1 MKITSTMP
9 SFEGVSAGSTA
20 TARLPIGLTYE
31 SLLLTYSG
39 VTLSQM
45 EEIRII
51 GNGKTIQ
58 RYTSGTRLDDM
69 NKYAGR
75 AAAAGIIAIDFIR
88 YGLLTRLAR
97 EITALGTGFRGDG
110 KTIELS
116 TLAIE
121 IDVAAGAV
129 APVLSLKAIQS
140 EARPMGLLRWVR
152 EFTYNAP
159 AIGEYEISDVP
170 KGHLFNSV
178 QFFNSDV
185 NSVEIQRDRFAVFKR
200 TKAEN
205 DLVQSDGERVPVAG
219 AFNYDPTESGHG
231 AETLETGRVHDLRFI
246 LDMSAAGA
254 VPVVVESIAPFA
266 A

>member
-9 SFEGVSAGSTA
+9 SFEGVAAGSTA

-31 SLLLTYSG
+31 TLLLTYSG
-39 VTLSQM
+39 ITLAQM
-45 EEIRII
+45 NEIRVI

-75 AAAAGIIAIDFIR
+75 AAASGIIAIDFVR
-88 YGLLTRLAR
+88 YGLITRAAR
-97 EITALGTGFRGDG
+97 EITALGTGFRDG
-110 KTIELS
+110 KNTELT

-121 IDVAAGAV
+121 IDIDGAATT
-129 APVLSLKAIQS
+129 PVLSLKAIQS
-140 EARPMGLLRWVR
+140 AARPLGLLRWVR

-159 AIGEYEISDVP
+159 AVGEYEISDIP

-178 QFFNSDV
+178 QFVNANV

-219 AFNYDPTESGHG
+219 SFIYDPTEQGFG
-231 AETLETGRVHDLRFI
+231 AETLETGRVHDLRFV
-246 LDMSAAGA
+246 LDMASSGA
-254 VPVVVESIAPFA
+254 VPVVVESLAPFQA
-266 A
+266 